1 MKTQPFENIL
11 NKIPEIAKAVNEFN
25 DPELQKRAFDALMR
39 AAGLMGE
46 TEPHQTPPA
55 PDERETTKPG
65 SAKQNKKEKKGRVAA
80 TAKRWSGDKY
90 QIVDVDLHPKGKASL
105 KDFYNE
111 KAPRTDPE
119 RYITILYYLI
129 SHAGVADVEVNHIY
143 TAFKQLGLKVPNI
156 RKGLN
161 NTRGRHA
168 WVTFSAKGPVSLTRI
183 GENVVEHDLPR
194 QASGNNN
201 D

>member
-1 MKTQPFENIL
+1 MKTQSFEAIL
-11 NKIPEIAKAVNEFN
+11 GKIPEIAKAVNEFN
-25 DPELQKRAFDALMR
+25 DPELQKRAFDALMK

-46 TEPHQTPPA
+46 TEPHQSPPA
-55 PDERETTKPG
+55 SEEPDAMKSGPKEQE
-65 SAKQNKKEKKGRVAA
+65 KKEKKGRVAA
-80 TAKRWSGDKY
+80 AAKRWSGDKY
-90 QIVDVDLHPKGKASL
+90 QIVDIDLHPKGKTSL

-119 RYITILYYLI
+119 KYITILYYLV
-129 SHAGVADVEVNHIY
+129 SHADVTDVEMNHIY
-143 TAFKQLGLKVPNI
+143 TAFKQLSLKVPNI

-168 WVTFSAKGPVSLTRI
+168 WIAFSAKGPISLTRI

-194 QASGNNN
+194 QASGNN
-201 D
+201 DD